1 MIVGLSGYAQSGK
14 DTIAN
19 ILVEDYGFKR
29 VAFADKI
36 RELLYEMNPDF
47 RDTLLRQA
55 VDSFGWDEVK
65 KDASVRRMM
74 QNLGVGARTI
84 FGDTFWINEAM
95 RNLSYDNNFVF
106 TDVRF
111 INEAEIIKSNHGQ
124 VWRVVRPGINPINQH
139 VSESDL
145 DEWPFDSFIENDGSI
160 ADLEYTIRFQL
171 AWS

>member
-19 ILVEDYGFKR
+19 ILVEGYGFKR

-55 VDSFGWDEVK
+55 VDNFGWDEVK

-84 FGDTFWINEAM
+84 FGDAFWINQAM
-95 RNLSYDNNFVF
+95 RDLSYDNNFVF

-111 INEAEIIKSNHGQ
+111 TNEAEIIKANHGQ
-124 VWRVVRPGINPINQH
+124 VWRGVRPGINPINQH

-171 AWS
+171 DWS